1 MRRRSAFSHRPSA
14 PRSVGI
20 LGGGLAG
27 LALAA
32 LLGARGHAVTVYERD
47 RAGGKLQRVTVGG
60 LAFDTGPSLFTFPD
74 VWRTFL
80 TRLGEEGD
88 PLDLRPLPGGLGLH
102 HTPFGAVPLP
112 VPPEHPLHP
121 AWEAYRAPAQPLA
134 RHLTTLL
141 TTPPHLTDP
150 AFRRASAAF
159 FRATGGHLT
168 ASAWVR
174 SRRLP
179 PALAHAVGTHA
190 LNVGLAPQDAPALY
204 ALIPALAAGD
214 VARPASGMGALLDTL
229 LTLGRARGV
238 RVEEGAEVVRVDAG
252 RGALTLRGGGERR
265 HDLLVSALDPARLA
279 GVLGRPARSP
289 VARRTVSGVALYA
302 ALPGESGLPA
312 TSVLPPANFG
322 TFRAA
327 MRAGALPPDTLAL
340 VHADGLRLAVL
351 LTAPATG
358 RDLGPEHPW
367 VRGQV
372 ERVERTLGV
381 PGLLASARDVVALP
395 PAHYAAGG
403 HPGGAI
409 YGAALAPW
417 RGGPLH
423 PQPYRRSPGLWQVGT
438 GVHPGGGIPAI
449 LGGALIVDRLIA
461 ET

>member
-1 MRRRSAFSHRPSA
+1 MAVSGGGIS

-27 LALAA
+27 LALGA

-47 RAGGKLQRVTVGG
+47 RAGGKLRRVRVGG
-60 LAFDTGPSLFTFPD
+60 LEFDTGPSLFTFPE
-74 VWRTFL
+74 VWRTL
-80 TRLGEEGD
+80 LARLGEEGD
-88 PLDLRPLPGGLGLH
+88 PLELRPLPGGLGLH

-112 VPPEHPLHP
+112 VPPGHPLSA
-121 AWEAYRAPAQPLA
+121 AWETYRAAARPLA
-134 RHLTTLL
+134 GHLTTLL
-141 TTPPHLTDP
+141 TTPPRLTDP
-150 AFRRASAAF
+150 VFQRASAAL
-159 FRATGGHLT
+159 FRATGAHLT
-168 ASAWVR
+168 AAGWV
-174 SRRLP
+174 RRLP

-190 LNVGLAPQDAPALY
+190 LNAGLAPEDAPALY

-214 VARPASGMGALLDTL
+214 VTRPASGMGGLLDTL
-229 LTLGRARGV
+229 LALGRVRGV
-238 RVEEGAEVVRVDAG
+238 RVEEGAEVIRVDARPG
-252 RGALTLRGGGERR
+252 TLTLRGGEVRR
-265 HDLLVSALDPARLA
+265 HDLLVSALDPARLTA
-279 GVLGRPARSP
+279 LLGRPVRSP
-289 VARRTVSGVALYA
+289 LQRRTVSGVALYA

-312 TSVLPPANFG
+312 TSVIPPADFG

-327 MRAGALPPDTLAL
+327 TRAGALPPDTLAL
-340 VHADGLRLAVL
+340 VHADGPRLAVL

-381 PGLLASARDVVALP
+381 PGLLASARDVVALT

-409 YGAALAPW
+409 YGAALPAW

-423 PQPYRRSPGLWQVGT
+423 PQPYRPLPRLWQVGT

-449 LGGALIVDRLIA
+449 LGGALTVDRLIG
-461 ET
+461 EDRGSGG